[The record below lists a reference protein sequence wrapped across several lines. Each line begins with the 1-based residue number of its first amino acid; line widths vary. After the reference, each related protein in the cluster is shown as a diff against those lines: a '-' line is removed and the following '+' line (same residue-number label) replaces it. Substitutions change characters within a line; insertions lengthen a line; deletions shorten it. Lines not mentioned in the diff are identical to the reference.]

1 MNPNDNN
8 NNSQTTKWNGKIF
21 TKKCKVLWSMKN
33 VYKWIFWTVS
43 SLCLNALRK
52 KIVYI
57 LYLISYV
64 QCSCWLS
71 LLIHCL
77 LKSLRTFYLRKT
89 LAQKLWNVH
98 VTKYGD
104 HYSQLSTGSNCWVTE
119 RLSGTG

>member
-1 MNPNDNN
+1 MVIIIIKQQNEMEKYLPKNA
-8 NNSQTTKWNGKIF
+8 
-21 TKKCKVLWSMKN
+21 KCYDQWKMFISESLGL
-33 VYKWIFWTVS
+33 FF

-64 QCSCWLS
+64 QCFCWLS

-89 LAQKLWNVH
+89 LAQKL
-98 VTKYGD
+98 
-104 HYSQLSTGSNCWVTE
+104 
-119 RLSGTG
+119 